1 MLIRSRGGRK
11 RSLSENWLEHKPA
24 TTVDNG
30 ERRELEMKVWMSGQ
44 DKAHYITWSI
54 FASTINIY
62 LIASLIS

>member
-30 ERRELEMKVWMSGQ
+30 ERRELEMRVWMSGQ
-44 DKAHYITWSI
+44 DKARYITWSI